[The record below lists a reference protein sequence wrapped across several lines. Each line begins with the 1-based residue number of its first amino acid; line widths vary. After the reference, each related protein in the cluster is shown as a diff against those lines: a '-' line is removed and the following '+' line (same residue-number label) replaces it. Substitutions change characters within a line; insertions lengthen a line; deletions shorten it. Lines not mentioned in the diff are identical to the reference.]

1 MRTILNTQEI
11 FKNSYYVQHDNA
23 IMEIVFSRLAPALYF
38 PIHVLALWRA
48 PVYAFVYL
56 I

>member
-23 IMEIVFSRLAPALYF
+23 IMEIVFSRLAPRAVF
-38 PIHVLALWRA
+38 PQFIVAGARMQLC
-48 PVYAFVYL
+48 